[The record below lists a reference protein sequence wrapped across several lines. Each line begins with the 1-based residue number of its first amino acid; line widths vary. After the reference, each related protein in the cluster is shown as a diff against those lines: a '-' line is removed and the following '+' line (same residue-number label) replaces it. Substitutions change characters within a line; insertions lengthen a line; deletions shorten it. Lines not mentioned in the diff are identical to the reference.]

1 MSFITPG
8 IKYIKVSKFDS
19 EGRNNTTSLREI
31 TDLRLNTNDN
41 GFINYP
47 IVARTEYEDYFL
59 LQTVTTNI
67 TSSTNNQILDYQVD
81 VQNTI
86 AFTFDPS
93 TGAGFDLIEYNI
105 ENSNPLGYMDVGS
118 GEYTLGNTPNI
129 PIIIT
134 ASADWDNNFF
144 GVPQSTRP
152 IVSLRR
158 IISPFQN
165 QIILSSTAPS
175 PSLTGTVTLTGSF
188 TPIENEVYG
197 IFVSDLIDIDPTRF
211 VGNTLI
217 ITQSQSPVAG
227 IGSQVIIEP
236 YLPVPF
242 TNSDYNAIINNAV
255 TSRPNENFFDVDFS
269 SNQFTAVN
277 EASIISASRGVGFA
291 TPSTVPQSNYT
302 TARIINPR
310 YIGKELTS
318 AEFNTYTN
326 GDVAYGKT
334 SNVGNPAVNFVFFE
348 YLSGTTPEWGN
359 FNEGKTFVNIKYII
373 DENGNI
379 TKPLNDSEG
388 INLGTIQQTF
398 NGKDGAIILLDN
410 NDAFG
415 VNFGELNGL
424 QSVFKSGYRIEPIIY
439 TQIGGSGLVFTSEIR
454 FAQGEQDGN
463 PSKNDYRLLTQAIP
477 QTLTTNPNT
486 FELISTPTII
496 SFNFPTILGES
507 GSFNTTTNIYNPIGS
522 PSSLV
527 TEGYILFGEAYLEAV
542 DGNYEEAAGGQIIP
556 TTVTYQIQ
564 KSIDGGLNW
573 EILREKNIEYRSGT
587 SSDFSLFGNDGKLI
601 FSDSNSTTSSLY
613 RVVASNVQKPFRAI
627 DVILSTNAYFKIT
640 QFPNPN
646 TGQCD
651 NFWEIGS
658 SPNRL
663 LAIEGITGL
672 NNYIGQQQIDISG
685 SGFFPIV
692 NTFNPQPFDEI
703 RFQGLEILS
712 FVILNVGTII
722 DEITSR
728 ERLELILDRNIPVG
742 VDLNNFLLR
751 RYVPDPSI
759 IILNTSKD
767 AGGTSTGILKP
778 QYISPVLDSKIDS
791 IILDL
796 KTKNII

>member
-47 IVARTEYEDYFL
+47 IVARTEYENYFL

-188 TPIENEVYG
+188 TPIENEIYG

-217 ITQSQSPVAG
+217 ITQSQPPVAG

-242 TNSDYNAIINNAV
+242 INSDYNAIINNAV
-255 TSRPNENFFDVDFS
+255 ISRPNENFFDVDFS
-269 SNQFTAVN
+269 SNQITAVN
-277 EASIISASRGVGFA
+277 EVSIISASRGIGFA

-302 TARIINPR
+302 TRRITSPR

-318 AEFNTYTN
+318 AEFNEYTGPTTN
-326 GDVAYGKT
+326 FTSSLGLQTGSYPGDVAYGKT
-334 SNVGNPAVNFVFFE
+334 SNVGNPAVNFIFFE
-348 YLSGTTPEWGN
+348 YLAGSSPEWGGPGK
-359 FNEGKTFVNIKYII
+359 EGKTIVNVKYII
-373 DENGNI
+373 DENGNV
-379 TKPLNDSEG
+379 TQPVNDVNG

-398 NGKDGAIILLDN
+398 NGKDNAIILLDD

-415 VNFGELNGL
+415 VDFSGLNGP
-424 QSVFKSGYRIEPIIY
+424 QSIFKSGYRIDPIIY
-439 TQIGGSGLVFTSEIR
+439 TQ
-454 FAQGEQDGN
+454 
-463 PSKNDYRLLTQAIP
+463 
-477 QTLTTNPNT
+477 
-486 FELISTPTII
+486 
-496 SFNFPTILGES
+496 S
-507 GSFNTTTNIYNPIGS
+507 GSAAVSSIQFLDPSGEFVFLCDEFWSATPPTNTLI
-522 PSSLV
+522 
-527 TEGYILFGEAYLEAV
+527 A
-542 DGNYEEAAGGQIIP
+542 
-556 TTVTYQIQ
+556 
-564 KSIDGGLNW
+564 SID
-573 EILREKNIEYRSGT
+573 
-587 SSDFSLFGNDGKLI
+587 LI
-601 FSDSNSTTSSLY
+601 N
-613 RVVASNVQKPFRAI
+613 
-627 DVILSTNAYFKIT
+627 
-640 QFPNPN
+640 
-646 TGQCD
+646 
-651 NFWEIGS
+651 
-658 SPNRL
+658 
-663 LAIEGITGL
+663 GL
-672 NNYIGQQQIDISG
+672 NNFVGLQQVDILN
-685 SGFFPIV
+685 SGFSPIT
-692 NTFNPQPFDEI
+692 NTFNPQLFDEI
-703 RFQGLEILS
+703 RFEGSEDKT
-712 FVILNVGTII
+712 FTII
-722 DEITSR
+722 NISFTEVIFGVFALT
-728 ERLELILDRNIPVG
+728 LTLDRNIPIG
-742 VDLNNFLLR
+742 TNLNNFLLR
-751 RYVPDPSI
+751 RYTPDPSS
-759 IILNTSKD
+759 ILLNVTKGS
-767 AGGTSTGILKP
+767 GGTSTGILKP
-778 QYISPVLDSKIDS
+778 EFLSPEVESKLET
-791 IILDL
+791 ILSDL
-796 KTKNII
+796 KSKNII

>member
-93 TGAGFDLIEYNI
+93 TGAEFDLIEYDI

-134 ASADWDNNFF
+134 ASADWNNNFF

-197 IFVSDLIDIDPTRF
+197 IFVSDLINIDPTRF

-217 ITQSQSPVAG
+217 VTQSQSPVAG

-242 TNSDYNAIINNAV
+242 INSDYNAIINNAI
-255 TSRPNENFFDVDFS
+255 TSRPNDKFFDVDFS

-277 EASIISASRGVGFA
+277 EASIISASRGIGFA

-318 AEFNTYTN
+318 AQFNEYTE
-326 GDVAYGKT
+326 GDISYGKT
-334 SNVGNPAVNFVFFE
+334 SNVGNPAVNFVYFE

-359 FNEGKTFVNIKYII
+359 FNEGKTFVNVKYII

-398 NGKDGAIILLDN
+398 NGRDGAIISLDD

-439 TQIGGSGLVFTSEIR
+439 TQKGGSGTVSEPEIR
-454 FAQGEQDGN
+454 FTQGEQSGN
-463 PSKNDYRLLTQAIP
+463 PIKNDYRLLTQA
-477 QTLTTNPNT
+477 TNNNNFTSFTSNT
-486 FELISTPTII
+486 IVTFKD
-496 SFNFPTILGES
+496 PTILGES
-507 GSFNTTTNIYNPIGS
+507 GSFTSNIYNPTGS
-522 PSSLV
+522 PASLS
-527 TEGYILFGEAYLEAV
+527 TEGYILFAEAYLEAIS
-542 DGNYEEAAGGQIIP
+542 GNYTSPRNNTPTII
-556 TTVTYQIQ
+556 TYEIQ
-564 KSIDGGLNW
+564 KSTNGGSNW
-573 EILREKNIEYRSGT
+573 TSLVTKNIEYRIGT
-587 SSDFSLFGNDGKLI
+587 SRDFGNTYPGEAGI
-601 FSDSNSTTSSLY
+601 IRFTDSNATTSSLY
-613 RVVASNVQKPFRAI
+613 RVVAKNVSITSTSPLT
-627 DVILSTNAYFKIT
+627 LSTNSYFKIT

-651 NFWEIGS
+651 NFWETGS
-658 SPNRL
+658 LANIL
-663 LAIEGITGL
+663 LAIEGVTGL
-672 NNYIGQQQIDISG
+672 NNYIGQKQTDISG

-703 RFQGLEILS
+703 RFEGLEILS
-712 FVILNVGTII
+712 FVILNVSTII
-722 DEITSR
+722 DEITSN
-728 ERLELILDRNIPVG
+728 ERLALILDRPIPINT
-742 VDLNNFLLR
+742 DLDNFLIR
-751 RYVPDPSI
+751 RYVEDPSI

-791 IILDL
+791 IISDL
-796 KTKNII
+796 KSKNII